1 MNKKAIALISGG
13 IDSPVATYLMMQKG
27 VEVIALHMDNRPFTD
42 DKYVEKAIA
51 LVRKLEQITG
61 KKIKMYLAPHGGA
74 LMEFA
79 KNCKINLECVLC
91 KRMMLRVARRVAEM
105 EGADAI
111 ITGESLGQVAS
122 QTLQNI
128 RTEYQAAEGA
138 LILRPLIGLDKEE
151 IIEIAKEIGTFDL
164 SIQPGLCC
172 TIVPEKPATR
182 AKLGD
187 VLEEEKKLEM
197 DAMVEEVVKCLQVV
211 N

>member
-61 KKIKMYLAPHGGA
+61 KKIKMYLAPHGISQ
-74 LMEFA
+74 LEFA
-79 KNCKINLECVLC
+79 KKCRTNLECVLC
-91 KRMMLRVARRVAEM
+91 RRMMFRVARRVAEI
-105 EGADAI
+105 EGAGAI

-138 LILRPLIGLDKEE
+138 LILRPLIGLDKGE
-151 IIEIAKEIGTFDL
+151 IIEIAKKIGTFDL